1 MRYLKINKYLFTIF
15 FIILCSLSC
24 TADSPLTSILFWAI
38 SNNSVV
44 QSTGSCSKGKKILT
58 NQRLNLI
65 LNQEIDIFHKL
76 ALVNAL
82 GWEFNGKCEK
92 NSKVFLEELKK
103 QNALILKNSLTND
116 FEITHNHNGESSLG
130 NINIIQGRFCVR
142 QSKSIINTYSRLTGS
157 NSNDLYLVYLYLAAM
172 DNYWDVS
179 LIYEEF
185 NKVYYEFDSKFNKG
199 VELDTEESFKFV
211 KMLVS
216 SQYSLIQKGVSFD
229 VWEQFDSYLL
239 QGGKSNVFIKRTLP
253 ICNSYLSSYKKK

>member
-1 MRYLKINKYLFTIF
+1 MRCLKINKCLFTILF
-15 FIILCSLSC
+15 FILCSLSC
-24 TADSPLTSILFWAI
+24 TADSPLTSILFWDI

-44 QSTGSCSKGKKILT
+44 QSTGSSKGIKRLT
-58 NQRLNLI
+58 NQRLNLL

-82 GWEFNGKCEK
+82 GWEFKGKQEK
-92 NSKVFLEELKK
+92 NSTVFLEELKK
-103 QNALILKNSLTND
+103 RNTLISKNSLPND
-116 FEITHNHNGESSLG
+116 FEITHNHNGESSPG
-130 NINIIQGRFCVR
+130 NISIIQGRFCLR
-142 QSKSIINTYSRLTGS
+142 KSKSIINTYSRLTGID
-157 NSNDLYLVYLYLAAM
+157 SNDLYLVYLYLAAM

-185 NKVYYEFDSKFNKG
+185 NKVCYEFDSKFNKG

-216 SQYSLIQKGVSFD
+216 SQYSLIEKGVSYD

-239 QGGKSNVFIKRTLP
+239 QGSKSNVFIKRTLP

>member
-24 TADSPLTSILFWAI
+24 TADSPLTSILFWDI

-44 QSTGSCSKGKKILT
+44 QSTGSSKGIKILT

-92 NSKVFLEELKK
+92 NSKVFLQELKE
-103 QNALILKNSLTND
+103 QNALILKNSLLTN
-116 FEITHNHNGESSLG
+116 FKIINNNKGEPSPD
-130 NINIIQGRFCVR
+130 NIKIVKRGFRLQNSR
-142 QSKSIINTYSRLTGS
+142 SIINTYSRLTGS

-185 NKVYYEFDSKFNKG
+185 NKVCYEFDSKFNKG